1 MKHLNLGTLGVA
13 SLLLLAALLA
23 GHKSSPAAGVSN
35 QSGADFVVS
44 NPGDAG
50 PGTLRDAIL
59 AADRLTNRAH
69 ITIKVKRI
77 AVESAL
83 PALVNPHGVAIDA
96 EAGFG
101 LIDAAHQVKG
111 AVLQINSPAS
121 ALRGISIVNA
131 HDFGIVLNAAGV
143 AMDGMNIANSKVGI
157 FLGAA
162 AKGAA
167 IRTSVFEHDE
177 TAITAEGGVRDVSI
191 LSSIFRANSKAGF
204 WFVGAVEKDGDPL
217 QERVRIIDSVFE
229 KNTSGVVLANRPA
242 LIQKCRFIAN
252 EQSAVL
258 ILGGAAR
265 VEDSEI
271 RDNVGTAISVTT
283 GRQVALT
290 RNTLTGNLLT
300 AIMVRD
306 SQVTI
311 DHNTLKGNGS
321 GVVAIASD
329 NSDGTLIR
337 DNTITKTAAD
347 ALTVIGGSPRL
358 QRNQAT
364 DNHGAGLR
372 TLNLVSNAGELKATP
387 QLDANVFRG
396 NGTDQPPPAAYKV
409 AGNVPR

>member
-1 MKHLNLGTLGVA
+1 MKYLNLSTVGVA
-13 SLLLLAALLA
+13 SLMILAALFA
-23 GHKSSPAAGVSN
+23 GHRSSPAAGALKLASVDFTVSN
-35 QSGADFVVS
+35 AA
-44 NPGDAG
+44 DAG

-69 ITIKVKRI
+69 IAVTVKRI
-77 AVESAL
+77 AIEAAL
-83 PALVNPHGVAIDA
+83 PALINPHGVMIDA
-96 EAGFG
+96 EPGYG

-121 ALRGISIVNA
+121 ALHGISIVNA
-131 HDFGIVLNAAGV
+131 HDFGIVLNAPGV
-143 AMDGMNIANSKVGI
+143 ELDTVTISNSKVGI

-177 TAITAEGGVRDVSI
+177 TAITAESGVRDVSI
-191 LSSIFRANSKAGF
+191 VSSIFRGSSKAGV
-204 WFVGAVEKDGDPL
+204 WFVGSIEKDGDAS
-217 QERVRIIDSVFE
+217 QERIRIIDSVFE
-229 KNTSGVVLANRPA
+229 KNASGVVLANRPV
-242 LIQKCRFIAN
+242 LIQKCRFLAT

-258 ILGGAAR
+258 VLGGAAR

-271 RDNVGTAISVTT
+271 QGSAGTAVSVTS
-283 GRQVALT
+283 GRQVTIA
-290 RNTLTGNLLT
+290 RNTLSGNMLT

-311 DHNTLKGNGS
+311 DHNTLTGNGS
-321 GVVAIASD
+321 GVVSIASD

-337 DNTITKTAAD
+337 DNVITKTGAD
-347 ALTVIGGSPRL
+347 AITVIGGSPRL

-372 TLNLVSNAGELKATP
+372 MLNLVSSGGEVKASP
-387 QLDANVFRG
+387 QLDGNVFKG
-396 NGTDQPPPAAYKV
+396 NATDQPPAAAYKV
-409 AGNVPR
+409 AGTLPR